1 MGRACPGVG
10 SDPARQDRPRPG
22 GRNDFERIALTI
34 RLALALP
41 ELGRPLPA
49 FDLALKRSPRRSRGG
64 QMALTV
70 AVLGREAGGAS
81 VDVHVCAPL

>member
-1 MGRACPGVG
+1 MGRASRG
-10 SDPARQDRPRPG
+10 SARIPPVRIDLARAAA
-22 GRNDFERIALTI
+22 NDFERIALTI

-64 QMALTV
+64 QMTLTV